1 MLDSLSRQQSEVAGN
16 EVNYITKH
24 YNRCGLRRA
33 GEFWHLLA
41 QSEKSGLGKELIKAD
56 VDQRC

>member
-16 EVNYITKH
+16 EVNCITRH

-33 GEFWHLLA
+33 GKLRRWLA